1 VQVDRKDFTITGA
14 NMSKSAISGVMK
26 VYANDPNFVFVTL
39 SILDSMLNDD
49 EYDYVFDRLW
59 FPVLQPIDIT
69 RYVKSIEIIL
79 KDNAMLFLK
88 CLSTEEKR

>member
-26 VYANDPNFVFVTL
+26 VYANDPNVVFVTL
-39 SILDSMLNDD
+39 SILDSRLN
-49 EYDYVFDRLW
+49 DYVFDRLW

-69 RYVKSIEIIL
+69 RYFKSIEIIL
-79 KDNAMLFLK
+79 KDMGCYF
-88 CLSTEEKR
+88 